1 MNKYIITKIT
11 LELPKRFGRVK
22 HKRLVDSL
30 KDRVYSDTDKDSLVY
45 YLAEELQDKGITLL
59 DIKLTKVL

>member
-1 MNKYIITKIT
+1 MNKFIITKIT
-11 LELPKRFGRVK
+11 LDLPKRFGRAK
-22 HKRLVDSL
+22 HKKLVDSL

-45 YLAEELQDKGITLL
+45 YLAAELEEQGITLL